1 MPRSALAEVHADAE
15 AVRSRAHVGVL
26 VPWANTM
33 IETELPRVG
42 LEPLVFHYA
51 RIVPA
56 RRYRESDAFLQQLTA
71 GVPTALAQFERL
83 GLAGVLLG
91 CTTIGFTYP
100 AAPGTA
106 ALVGAFEALLAGLRR
121 LEAARVVLATPYPTG
136 WTDREVA
143 AFTAHG
149 VDVAASMC
157 LDWDV
162 LRDYTAITTSDIHGL
177 VDRLPAAARADAAA
191 LVLSCTAWPTLAALP
206 ELEARLGIPV
216 LSSNLALA
224 WQAVRIALAAESA

>member
-121 LEAARVVLATPYPTG
+121 LEAARVVLATPYFPINSRRRCSPSTPARG
-136 WTDREVA
+136 A
-143 AFTAHG
+143 G
-149 VDVAASMC
+149 SASTI
-157 LDWDV
+157 V
-162 LRDYTAITTSDIHGL
+162 
-177 VDRLPAAARADAAA
+177 
-191 LVLSCTAWPTLAALP
+191 TLAMP
-206 ELEARLGIPV
+206 PPSHIVWRP
-216 LSSNLALA
+216 
-224 WQAVRIALAAESA
+224 